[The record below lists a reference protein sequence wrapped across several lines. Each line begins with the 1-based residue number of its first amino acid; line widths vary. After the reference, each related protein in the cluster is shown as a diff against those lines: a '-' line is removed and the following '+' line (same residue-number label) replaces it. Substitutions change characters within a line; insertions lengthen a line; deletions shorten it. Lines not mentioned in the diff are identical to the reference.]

1 MRATRRATD
10 PKEMTHGKRLL
21 DCVLSLGVG
30 PGQVGRIRETWG
42 PTLIAAG
49 GKVLARG
56 GTAKVFEAGIEQR
69 TVLLE
74 FESAERAIAAYDSEG
89 YRAARAVLGNAAER
103 DLRIVE
109 GID

>member
-1 MRATRRATD
+1 MAKGYWIACYRSVSD
-10 PKEMTHGKRLL
+10 PAKLAEYAK
-21 DCVLSLGVG
+21 LGG
-30 PGQVGRIRETWG
+30 PA
-42 PTLIAAG
+42 LIAAG

-69 TVLLE
+69 TVVLE
-74 FESAERAIAAYDSEG
+74 FESVEKAIAAYDSEG
-89 YRAARAVLGNAAER
+89 YRTARAILGNAAER

>member
-1 MRATRRATD
+1 MAKGYWIACYRSVSD
-10 PKEMTHGKRLL
+10 PAKLAEYAK
-21 DCVLSLGVG
+21 LGG
-30 PGQVGRIRETWG
+30 PA
-42 PTLIAAG
+42 LIAAG

-69 TVLLE
+69 TVVLE
-74 FESAERAIAAYDSEG
+74 FESVEKAIAAYDSEG
-89 YRAARAVLGNAAER
+89 YRAARAILGNAAER

>member
-1 MRATRRATD
+1 M
-10 PKEMTHGKRLL
+10 
-21 DCVLSLGVG
+21 
-30 PGQVGRIRETWG
+30 
-42 PTLIAAG
+42 
-49 GKVLARG
+49 
-56 GTAKVFEAGIEQR
+56 FEAGIEQR